1 VPRAAEVP
9 RMIRARE
16 EGCGSGVDLV
26 VDGICEGKG
35 VRDPTNACA
44 FINAFFAVSIVCS
57 RPNKN
62 KKVYSS
68 PLKTPSRAVCMCSGD
83 GGTRRG
89 RGGDTDR
96 GPSEP
101 LIVIERGG

>member
-1 VPRAAEVP
+1 
-9 RMIRARE
+9 MIRARE

-68 PLKTPSRAVCMCSGD
+68 PLKTPSLEPFVCVVGMEE
-83 GGTRRG
+83 RV
-89 RGGDTDR
+89 
-96 GPSEP
+96 EVEVEI
-101 LIVIERGG
+101 LIEARQSRLL